1 MKYKKNNLDWQLV
14 VSIKNWTDQMKSIR
28 QELGQTTALF
38 GSDTARSESCN
49 NRRMVML
56 VNKEYRDE
64 GMLAQETHKL

>member
-1 MKYKKNNLDWQLV
+1 
-14 VSIKNWTDQMKSIR
+14 MKSIR